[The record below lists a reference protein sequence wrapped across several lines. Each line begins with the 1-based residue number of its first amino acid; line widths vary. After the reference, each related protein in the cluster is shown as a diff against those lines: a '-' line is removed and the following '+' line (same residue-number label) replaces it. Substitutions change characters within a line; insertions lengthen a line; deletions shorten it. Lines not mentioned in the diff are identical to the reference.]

1 MRNEIKRAEAFK
13 LAPDYVRFIE
23 GDFDLFEA
31 VETKF
36 QKLKRGQACL
46 TYRDNNF
53 IKCKVSQVS
62 HNDPRAL
69 DGPLVRV
76 ADHEGSWRV
85 DGDKYAYPI
94 E

>member
-1 MRNEIKRAEAFK
+1 MSNKIERDEALK

-23 GDFDLFEA
+23 GDFNLFEA

-36 QKLKRGQACL
+36 QKLKKGQDCL
-46 TYRDNNF
+46 TYRDNHF
-53 IKCKVSQVS
+53 IKCRVSQVS
-62 HNDPRAL
+62 HNDPKAL

-76 ADHEGSWRV
+76 SDNEYSWRV

-94 E
+94 